1 MRARQMLNITE
12 LVRQSPTALSG
23 AAELGLLVAKTPDAG
38 PVQAEGHARG
48 ETLDESQCT
57 GYRAHD
63 IVLA

>member
-1 MRARQMLNITE
+1 MRARQMLNLTA
-12 LVRQSPTALSG
+12 LGRQSPTALSG
-23 AAELGLLVAKTPDAG
+23 AAELGLRVPTTPDAG